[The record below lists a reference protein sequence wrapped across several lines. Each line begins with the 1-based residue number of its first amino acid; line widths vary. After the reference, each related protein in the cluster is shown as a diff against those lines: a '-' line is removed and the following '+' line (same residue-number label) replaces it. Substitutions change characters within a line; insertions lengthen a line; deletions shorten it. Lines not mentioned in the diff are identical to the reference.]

1 MNFQISKLVANN
13 KVLRITNDYL
23 RVLRRKYI
31 FLFLKKLGLKI
42 LTRAEIFKS
51 PEKYPVHYFGS
62 EEVITFADSGEI
74 PENIKKEFPSFT
86 AVFSKPF
93 VCEFANAELA
103 GPFAVGFDEDGAII
117 METTTPIFAQ
127 DHQLELS
134 VPSRTLIIKKLSRA
148 KAPQVDIA
156 CSLVHPWGKNYSHWM
171 FDCLIRI
178 EGLEFYQKQTGLKP
192 TLIIDS
198 EPTSWQIESLKLLG
212 YGPDDYIYWNT
223 AKLQVKKLVVPAFRR
238 HDHKVHQLY
247 HVESISAC
255 KWLRQRMLR
264 NISGAESEKLS
275 FSSKIYISRRK
286 TWSRRVINE
295 DEVIAALAPFGFVAY
310 TLEDM
315 SVLDKVRLFAQAE
328 IVVAPIGAG
337 TTHIIFS
344 QNLTLIELFS
354 TSLYNASFCSLARGL
369 GFQYGCLRCHSPFTD
384 VHGMGADI
392 IVNVDELQQLVA
404 KMQHTQAF
412 NLE

>member
-1 MNFQISKLVANN
+1 MGIQISQLVAKN
-13 KVLRITNDYL
+13 KFLRITNDYL

-31 FLFLKKLGLKI
+31 FLTLKKLGLKL
-42 LTRAEIFKS
+42 LTRSEILKS
-51 PEKYPVHYFGS
+51 PEKYHVQYFGS
-62 EEVITFADSGEI
+62 EEVITVTDSGEI
-74 PENIKKEFPSFT
+74 PENIKNQFPSFT
-86 AVFSKPF
+86 AVFTKPF

-103 GPFAVGFDEDGAII
+103 GPFAVGFDEDGRII

-127 DHQLELS
+127 DYQLELS
-134 VPSRTLIIKKLSRA
+134 VPSRTLIQKTLSSS
-148 KAPQVDIA
+148 KTPQIDIG
-156 CSLVHPWGKNYSHWM
+156 CSLAHPWGKNYSHWM
-171 FDCLIRI
+171 FDCLLRI

-198 EPTSWQIESLKLLG
+198 EPTSWQIESLQLLG
-212 YGPDDYIYWNT
+212 YGPDDYICWNQ

-238 HDHKVHQLY
+238 YDHKLYKLY
-247 HVESISAC
+247 HIESISAC
-255 KWLRQRMLR
+255 KWLRERMLR
-264 NISGAESEKLS
+264 NISGAESELS

-295 DEVIAALAPFGFVAY
+295 DEVIAALAPFGFVMY

-315 SVLDKVRLFAQAE
+315 SVLDKVRLFSQAE
-328 IVVAPIGAG
+328 IVVAPTGAG

-354 TSLYNASFCSLARGL
+354 PSLYNACFYSLARGL
-369 GFQYGCLRCHSPFTD
+369 GFQYGCLKCDSPLTD

-392 IVNVDELQQLVA
+392 IVNVNELQQLVA
-404 KMQHTQAF
+404 KMQHKQAF